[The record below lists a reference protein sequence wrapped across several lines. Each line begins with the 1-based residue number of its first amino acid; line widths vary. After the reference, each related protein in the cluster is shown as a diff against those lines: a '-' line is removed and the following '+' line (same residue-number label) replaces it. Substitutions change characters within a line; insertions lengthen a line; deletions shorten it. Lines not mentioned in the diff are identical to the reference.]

1 MVCVRSLLIRTACP
15 TLAYTTLIP
24 IYAAACRCACSWQL
38 LGHVVE
44 TLQAAKRAKAE
55 EQREVAKK
63 PMTSW
68 LAGQKLPPVR
78 IIPFRKTNLKMQ
90 GWKRWAHL
98 LSRFLPPCGS
108 LCISPKDAQEH
119 FALSAKVC
127 PTSSC
132 RWYMTQRCWVPAV
145 I

>member
-1 MVCVRSLLIRTACP
+1 MFHSCLHDTH
-15 TLAYTTLIP
+15 
-24 IYAAACRCACSWQL
+24 IYAAACRDACSWQ
-38 LGHVVE
+38 VVVDIVV
-44 TLQAAKRAKAE
+44 TLQAAKRAKVE

-78 IIPFRKTNLKMQ
+78 IIPFRKTKSEDARLEKM
-90 GWKRWAHL
+90 GAL

-108 LCISPKDAQEH
+108 LCISAKEAQEH

-127 PTSSC
+127 SASSC
-132 RWYMTQRCWVPAV
+132 LWYMTH
-145 I
+145 